1 MKLYLN
7 ANGCCRF
14 LLLLVFFFIRKEVN
28 AQNMLSGKIVD
39 DENGNPVPGVVI
51 QIEGTFFRL
60 LSNEEGQFD
69 FSDIHL
75 KEADLSFTHISFE
88 KNTIHV
94 HVPDTAV
101 SIRLRIKNYL
111 SEEVTITSTR
121 MDTRSGLAFS
131 TTNKEELE
139 KRNLGQDLPF
149 LLNMNPSLVVT
160 SDAGN
165 SVGYTGL
172 RIRGSDASRI
182 NVTLNGVPVNDPES
196 HQVYWVDL
204 PDLASSSE
212 NIQVQRGAGT
222 STNGAGAFGGSVNI
236 QSGTLEAKAFA
247 QVNSAFGSFD
257 TWKNTLSFGTGLI
270 KDKFAIDGRLSKIS
284 SAGYIERARS
294 DLHSIFLSGGYY
306 GKNSSLRGLLLSGN
320 EKTYQAWYG
329 VPEDSLFSNRTF
341 NPAGMHIDAAGNVV
355 FYENQTDNYQQDYYQ
370 LLYALAINPYF
381 SMNTALHYTKGKG
394 YYEEYSVGDAFSKY
408 GLNDVYTIT
417 DTISI
422 SDFIRRRWLDNDF
435 YGIKADLH
443 YEKSGWNF
451 ILGLSA
457 NEYDGKHFGEVLWSK
472 DASIPEGKQ
481 QYYSDDAIKKEFT
494 GFLKIAYALQ
504 NGIYLFADLQSR
516 NISYEFIGYNR
527 DGKNLPQIISLS
539 FFNPKGGMS
548 WKLNEKQQIF
558 LSAAV
563 ANKEPIRDDYV
574 NSSPQSR
581 PKPESMLDVEAGY
594 RYTGKKFYLAAN
606 FYQMSYS
613 NQLILTGE
621 INDVG
626 EYTRQNVSHSVR
638 EGVEIEGAWTINDK
652 LKLYANATISQN
664 KIDHFEEFID
674 NYDDYTQIKNSY
686 DNTTIS
692 FSPEFISAGSII
704 WMPVKKLEF
713 EFTGKYVGKQF
724 LDNTMNA
731 DRIIDAYMV
740 NDARISYSIQT
751 KAKQEIGFTFA
762 ANNIFNQS
770 YVSNGYTYSY
780 IYGGTQSTFNNYFP
794 QAGTTVM
801 FGLKIRM

>member
-1 MKLYLN
+1 MILSLTRWI
-7 ANGCCRF
+7 GLIFRIW
-14 LLLLVFFFIRKEVN
+14 LLLQKTYRFK
-28 AQNMLSGKIVD
+28 
-39 DENGNPVPGVVI
+39 
-51 QIEGTFFRL
+51 
-60 LSNEEGQFD
+60 
-69 FSDIHL
+69 
-75 KEADLSFTHISFE
+75 
-88 KNTIHV
+88 
-94 HVPDTAV
+94 
-101 SIRLRIKNYL
+101 
-111 SEEVTITSTR
+111 
-121 MDTRSGLAFS
+121 
-131 TTNKEELE
+131 
-139 KRNLGQDLPF
+139 
-149 LLNMNPSLVVT
+149 
-160 SDAGN
+160 
-165 SVGYTGL
+165 
-172 RIRGSDASRI
+172 
-182 NVTLNGVPVNDPES
+182 
-196 HQVYWVDL
+196 
-204 PDLASSSE
+204 
-212 NIQVQRGAGT
+212 RGAGT

-284 SAGYIERARS
+284 SAGYIDRARS

-329 VPEDSLFSNRTF
+329 VPEDLLFSNRTF

-494 GFLKIAYALQ
+494 GFFKVAYALQ
-504 NGIYLFADLQSR
+504 NGIYLFTDLQSR
-516 NISYEFIGYNR
+516 NISYEFIGYDR
-527 DGKNLPQIISLS
+527 DGKNLPQIISLN